1 MADET
6 TGNDLVEE
14 IEVEVQDAGLISYAV
29 DSNLTVAGAAADA
42 KAVGDRFAEDEAKTA
57 EDILYAAGGE
67 TTIKD
72 IVDDLADNT
81 GEDIAVSSTDNTSIA
96 TKIGT
101 IEASLYGTQIPVS
114 SAAGAGSVADA
125 LTAQAAKTGNELL
138 YSSGGSTIK
147 TVVDGINSRLTTAES
162 TLSGVSSAVSGMNAV
177 KYTEQTLTAAQQTQ
191 ARANIGAVAPAEAVS
206 VDAQTLTTSQK
217 SQARSNIGAISA
229 DDAVSVNSQS
239 LTDTQ
244 KAQARTNIAALSA
257 ADVSDVVRVSE
268 QSFTVAQQTQAR
280 TNIDAAK
287 SDIVNGILRISSHSY
302 TLPSDVQPSGTVE
315 ITQTEL
321 NVEPIDGYTLLGAIQ
336 YSMEHKGF
344 SLTSSAA
351 SAGGNVYFTI
361 TNRLTSSAGGNTK
374 FNVVL
379 LWCKNAARA

>member
-1 MADET
+1 MADEI

-14 IEVEVQDAGLISYAV
+14 ITAEVRDAEVISYAV
-29 DSNLTVAGAAADA
+29 DANLTVAGAAADA

-72 IVDDLADNT
+72 VLDDLADNT

-96 TKIGT
+96 SKVST

-162 TLSGVSSAVSGMNAV
+162 TLTDVSSAVSGMNAV
-177 KYTEQTLTAAQQTQ
+177 KYTEQTLTAAQQAQ
-191 ARANIGAVAPAEAVS
+191 ARANIGAVAPSESVS

-217 SQARSNIGAISA
+217 AQVRSNIGAISA

-257 ADVSDVVRVSE
+257 ADVADVVRTSE
-268 QSFTVAQQTQAR
+268 QSLTVAQQTQAR
-280 TNIDAAK
+280 ANLG
-287 SDIVNGILRISSHSY
+287 IVADQVSTETV
-302 TLPSDVQPSGTVE
+302 TLPSGLTATFTKVGKICTMYITGQVSSSVSQWGVIGT
-315 ITQTEL
+315 IPTAFL
-321 NVEPIDGYTLLGAIQ
+321 PYGDGLAANFADFDGYLLFHANGNINIGYSVSSGAYVITFIT
-336 YSMEHKGF
+336 YI
-344 SLTSSAA
+344 AA
-351 SAGGNVYFTI
+351 
-361 TNRLTSSAGGNTK
+361 
-374 FNVVL
+374 
-379 LWCKNAARA
+379 